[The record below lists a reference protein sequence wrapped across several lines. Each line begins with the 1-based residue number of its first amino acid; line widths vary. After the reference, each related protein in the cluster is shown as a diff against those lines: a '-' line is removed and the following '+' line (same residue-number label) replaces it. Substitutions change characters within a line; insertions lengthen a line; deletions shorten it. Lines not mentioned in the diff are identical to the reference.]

1 MAIKKSSH
9 SAPEKGKNGNN
20 LTAVREQ
27 ATFPAESLT
36 EKKTDIGVAKTPKVR
51 LDVDVQP
58 TARRRRRQVCHQS
71 LKERKSRWSD
81 GTDAENAKFLILLL
95 FDTRNHRE

>member
-9 SAPEKGKNGNN
+9 SAPEKGKNGNS
-20 LTAVREQ
+20 LTAVLEQ
-27 ATFPAESLT
+27 ATFPAESL
-36 EKKTDIGVAKTPKVR
+36 
-51 LDVDVQP
+51 

-71 LKERKSRWSD
+71 LKERKSQWSD

-95 FDTRNHRE
+95 FDTQNHRE